1 MIKAIIFDLGGV
13 VLSHSFEDTAE
24 LMAKNFSLTSK
35 QVKNLYDEQKNQW
48 SLGKI
53 TIKDFA
59 RRFKDLLKTSQSL
72 KEIINT
78 WKNEHQDKVII
89 NQAVLKIVDSL
100 GNNYKVILLTNTIDL
115 HFNVIAKS
123 GVYSHFDRLYA
134 SFKLGA
140 RKPDK
145 KIFKRVLN
153 ENHLKPQEVVFI
165 DDNSEN
171 IAGAKIVGMKT
182 IHFKEENDLA
192 EKLISFKVKL

>member
-78 WKNEHQDKVII
+78 WKNEHQD
-89 NQAVLKIVDSL
+89 
-100 GNNYKVILLTNTIDL
+100 KVILLTNTIDL